1 MRAAILL
8 ACAVSASASWTRK
21 IQKRGGAARACQE
34 EPSLTSVA
42 KAFDGDECARILAL
56 FEEAKEE
63 VDRRDAMGISRRN
76 RWLPRDKWD
85 SVRWVIARILKR
97 LPELPQMD
105 AEQFLARHVEFVL
118 LHEFREGDF
127 FDWHVD
133 SKPDDGK
140 MRTQNVNVVLSS
152 ATDFEGGAL
161 QVGSAN
167 ASLQLGDL
175 HAYPA
180 ALPHKV
186 HDITKG
192 RRYTLVVATRG
203 TIEGYW
209 AAALRDYE
217 RLARELG
224 GEHPKL
230 HWILGEHLEST
241 DRPDDARRAFAASY
255 RATPQKPQYARKFAD
270 DAAEKHAAGD
280 LTGAAEDLGMATLV
294 EPEDA
299 EYRVDLGVVLWRLR
313 DFVGA
318 EEQLRAALE
327 RGAPAAAGHACLS
340 LVLADAGDAAGAA
353 AERDRAMAA
362 GADDAAAA
370 FEALEGLRG
379 GGGT

>member
-21 IQKRGGAARACQE
+21 IKKRGGAARACKE
-34 EPSLTSVA
+34 EPSLTSVP
-42 KAFDGDECARILAL
+42 KAFDRDECARILAL
-56 FEEAKEE
+56 FEEANEE

-76 RWLPRDKWD
+76 RWLPRDKWPLFN
-85 SVRWVIARILKR
+85 WVVERMLKR

-105 AEQFLARHVEFVL
+105 AELFLERHVEFVL

-224 GEHPKL
+224 EEHPKL
-230 HWILGEHLEST
+230 HWILGEHLESL
-241 DRPDDARRAFAASY
+241 DQPDGARRAFAESY
-255 RATPQKPQYARKFAD
+255 KATPQRPQYARKFAD

-280 LTGAAEDLGMATLV
+280 LRGAAEDLRMATLV
-294 EPEDA
+294 EPDDA
-299 EYRVDLGVVLWRLR
+299 EFRVDLGVVLWRLR
-313 DFVGA
+313 DFGGA

-327 RGAPAAAGHACLS
+327 RGAPAAAVRAGLS

-379 GGGT
+379 SGGT

>member
-1 MRAAILL
+1 
-8 ACAVSASASWTRK
+8 
-21 IQKRGGAARACQE
+21 
-34 EPSLTSVA
+34 
-42 KAFDGDECARILAL
+42 
-56 FEEAKEE
+56 
-63 VDRRDAMGISRRN
+63 MGISRRN

-105 AEQFLARHVEFVL
+105 AEQFLERHVEFVL

-230 HWILGEHLEST
+230 HWILGEHFESIE
-241 DRPDDARRAFAASY
+241 RPEEARRAFAESY
-255 RATPQKPQYARKFAD
+255 KATPQRPQYARKFAD

-280 LTGAAEDLGMATLV
+280 LRGAAEDLGMATLV
-294 EPEDA
+294 EPDDA

-327 RGAPAAAGHACLS
+327 RGARAAAGTPAAARARGRGRRARGGR
-340 LVLADAGDAAGAA
+340 AGPATAAGAEA
-353 AERDRAMAA
+353 RRRPSSARGAGGRD
-362 GADDAAAA
+362 
-370 FEALEGLRG
+370 
-379 GGGT
+379 

>member
-1 MRAAILL
+1 MRAVTL
-8 ACAVSASASWTRK
+8 ALCALTARASWTRK

-34 EPSLTSVA
+34 EPSLTSVPR
-42 KAFDGDECARILAL
+42 AFDGDECARILAL
-56 FEEAKEE
+56 FEEATEE

-85 SVRWVIARILKR
+85 SMRWVVARMLKR
-97 LPELPQMD
+97 LPSLPQMD
-105 AEQFLARHVEFVL
+105 AEQFLERHVEFVL

-152 ATDFEGGAL
+152 ADDFEGGAL

-186 HDITKG
+186 HDITRG

-203 TIEGYW
+203 RAEGQYW

-230 HWILGEHLEST
+230 HWILGEHLERM
-241 DRPDDARRAFAASY
+241 DEPEGARRAFAESY
-255 RATPQKPQYARKFAD
+255 RATPQRPQYARKFAD

-280 LTGAAEDLGMATLV
+280 LRGAAEDLGMATLV
-294 EPEDA
+294 EPDDA
-299 EYRVDLGVVLWRLR
+299 EFRVDLGVVLWRLR
-313 DFVGA
+313 DFGGA

-327 RGAPAAAGHACLS
+327 RGAPAAAVRAGLS

-379 GGGT
+379 GT